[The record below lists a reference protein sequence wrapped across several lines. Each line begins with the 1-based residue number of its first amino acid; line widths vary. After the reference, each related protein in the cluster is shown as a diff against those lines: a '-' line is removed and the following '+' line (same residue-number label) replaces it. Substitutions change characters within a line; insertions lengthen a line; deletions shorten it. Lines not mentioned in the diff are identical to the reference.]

1 MPSGA
6 VLKHIKNLQCHYF
19 LFLNKVK
26 LETAYKW
33 SARWA
38 ESSIIAAKIA
48 IESCFNWAEQCYMI
62 ENILER
68 LFCHFRIFPK
78 QFSR

>member
-6 VLKHIKNLQCHYF
+6 ILKHIKNLQCHYF

-33 SARWA
+33 SALLA
-38 ESSIIAAKIA
+38 ESSKLAQLKNRN
-48 IESCFNWAEQCYMI
+48 ENYSC
-62 ENILER
+62 
-68 LFCHFRIFPK
+68 
-78 QFSR
+78 